1 MNIRRIL
8 WVVHFHE
15 HQSPSRDVDA
25 YVFIFGNRQARW
37 RSRGRC
43 HANGPKRM
51 QHSKYASGCP
61 GICVFSNFF
70 VYKKADEFSLFHT
83 SVCPQD
89 TTDILRGAIVN
100 RTK

>member
-1 MNIRRIL
+1 MNIKVHLEMSMRMFLYSVIVRR
-8 WVVHFHE
+8 
-15 HQSPSRDVDA
+15 
-25 YVFIFGNRQARW
+25 GG
-37 RSRGRC
+37 SRGRC